1 MVDQYAVAVWE
12 VNEWVGTAT
21 LKLHMEIMGGALSN
35 HLCVPQTQLMPHEG
49 QCAVCILHVFLRR
62 RPKTDCACAS
72 VLTRKPDRRK
82 NSGLL
87 YHGRG

>member
-49 QCAVCILHVFLRR
+49 QCVQ
-62 RPKTDCACAS
+62 CAHCMFS
-72 VLTRKPDRRK
+72 CGVDRRQTVPA
-82 NSGLL
+82 
-87 YHGRG
+87 YPY